1 MAVYDNS
8 SKISVMRR
16 YWKTPDNL
24 GSEIVFCNFSAE
36 IQWYGSALKIKPKYS
51 KGNLNHPLIKKKL
64 NNNNNKKPQTWKLSN
79 QLNSLASYFVNA
91 VRYLKDS
98 IVQSFS
104 CLPWK
109 MYSEDRAIKVWLNF
123 LN

>member
-16 YWKTPDNL
+16 YLKTPDNL
-24 GSEIVFCNFSAE
+24 GSGIVFCNFSAE

-51 KGNLNHPLIKKKL
+51 KGNLNHPLIKKNSKQQQ
-64 NNNNNKKPQTWKLSN
+64 KKPQTWKLSN
-79 QLNSLASYFVNA
+79 QLNSLASYFVNT

-104 CLPWK
+104 CLRWK
-109 MYSEDRAIKVWLNF
+109 MYSEDIAIKVWLNF